1 MGISR
6 RIFAVLLGVIA
17 LFLIIMGSQ
26 LIIEGGS
33 FYYLVVGVI
42 YAVAVILLWRQS
54 EKTLYLFFISLIITL
69 AWSYY
74 EVGCSYWGLFP
85 GF

>member
-1 MGISR
+1 MGTSR
-6 RIFAVLLGVIA
+6 RIFSVLLGVIA

-42 YAVAVILLWRQS
+42 YAVAVILLWKQS
-54 EKTLYLFFISLIITL
+54 VKTPYLFFISLIITL
-69 AWSYY
+69 A
-74 EVGCSYWGLFP
+74 
-85 GF
+85 